1 MINGWL
7 SLRVEN
13 PKTVSEWYQRF
24 GFTIVGSHPEIGTV
38 VVGTPDLGRTMV
50 LIPGE
55 RLDHP
60 ERLQI
65 HFAVE
70 DVDAEYE
77 RLSRAGIEFRE
88 PPRDTPWRWR
98 HAYTSDPAGHTIEI
112 CSPLD
117 DVHDVDSNLVREA
130 KDIH

>member
-13 PKTVSEWYQRF
+13 PKTVSEWYQKL
-24 GFTIVGSHPEIGTV
+24 GFTIVGSRPEIGTV
-38 VVGTPDLGRTMV
+38 VVGTPDLGRIMV

-55 RLDHP
+55 GLDHP

-65 HFAVE
+65 HFAVG

-77 RLSRAGIEFRE
+77 RLRRAGVEFRE
-88 PPRDTPWRWR
+88 PPKDMPWRWR
-98 HAYTSDPAGHTIEI
+98 HAYTCDPAGHTIEI
-112 CSPLD
+112 CSPLH
-117 DVHDVDSNLVREA
+117 DVRDVDSNLVREA
-130 KDIH
+130 EG